1 MTQKK
6 SILNKH
12 SLFNSNKSIQN
23 KTDVIDNK
31 LELYGEKIIIDI
43 PIHQISIQ
51 PQVRKTFDKDKIQ
64 LLANDIK
71 SKGLIHPVTVIKDP
85 KNKNSY
91 ILIIGGNRI
100 EAFKLLNKKS
110 IPCIVKQDLNDEGDI
125 QLLQLAENMHR
136 NDLNPV
142 ELAEA
147 LLNIKKITGYT
158 LNQIAKTVGRSIDS
172 IKQYSRISKLTKE
185 EKTYHVTIKST
196 KNDILN
202 YLSNKTKS
210 KHKKSYLTFVK
221 TTNKSEK
228 KDQQKNELEAL
239 KKQIK
244 EAEKFIIEAKK
255 KLNNTKY

>member
-23 KTDVIDNK
+23 KTDLIEKK
-31 LELYGEKIIIDI
+31 LEIHGEKIIIDI

-71 SKGLIHPVTVIKDP
+71 SKGLIHPITVIKDR
-85 KNKNSY
+85 KNNNGY

-100 EAFKLLNKKS
+100 EAFKLLNKKN

-185 EKTYHVTIKST
+185 EKAYHTTIKST

-210 KHKKSYLTFVK
+210 ENKESYLTFVK
-221 TTNKSEK
+221 TTDKSQK
-228 KDQQKNELEAL
+228 KEHQKNELETL
-239 KKQIK
+239 KKQI
-244 EAEKFIIEAKK
+244 EDAENFIIKAKK
-255 KLNNTKY
+255 KLNNAK